1 MKRLGTFA
9 LLCVFLLATAGGGG
23 PIRPHPPEFVEV
35 PGYFVASLAE
45 DFAGDV
51 RANVIVS
58 GNARAY
64 LGVYVFDLH
73 GNCVA
78 WDDFGNRATYD
89 DLNAEWYPPVAGR
102 YGIDIINFGRIEN
115 EAELAFP

>member
-1 MKRLGTFA
+1 MKRLGAFA
-9 LLCVFLLATAGGGG
+9 LLSGLLVTCSGGGG
-23 PIRPHPPEFVEV
+23 PIRPHPPEFIEV
-35 PGYFVASLAE
+35 PGYYVASVAE
-45 DFAGDV
+45 DFAGGV

-58 GNARAY
+58 GNMQAY
-64 LGVYVFDLH
+64 LGVYVFDAL

-102 YGIDIINFGRIEN
+102 YGIDVYNFGRFESQ
-115 EAELAFP
+115 AELAFP